1 MMSEHWPRGTLVTR
15 LYEGGS
21 FALSLI
27 RLSGETR
34 AHRSRTTLRFVYV
47 GLRPRSGSAHPAFLT
62 VCRLLYSADLAH
74 HPASSAEFCSAYQ
87 TLAHSKNWVNFMRG
101 LVKGGPPRAV
111 IHFLERHSTTL
122 LSAIRSTCDRC
133 PLRSVFELLSP
144 ERKRPH
150 GVASL
155 PPQSSGRG
163 FSCSWKRLA
172 PGALPLTGSFLS
184 RFCYFGLK

>member
-1 MMSEHWPRGTLVTR
+1 MEHSNLLHPGTALGHSFRVTEEID
-15 LYEGGS
+15 L
-21 FALSLI
+21 L
-27 RLSGETR
+27 
-34 AHRSRTTLRFVYV
+34 
-47 GLRPRSGSAHPAFLT
+47 LRPIRVSFRAIMREVTTFVWHAPTSRFP
-62 VCRLLYSADLAH
+62 VVD
-74 HPASSAEFCSAYQ
+74 SSRRPTENIDHLPQHRGAVRHKA
-87 TLAHSKNWVNFMRG
+87 FMRG

>member
-1 MMSEHWPRGTLVTR
+1 MASVRLLASLSRLRGLPSSCQNFRHASLLCPAEFHPPKSVRRSPVGFMMSEHWPRGTLVTR

-74 HPASSAEFCSAYQ
+74 HPASSAEFCSAYL
-87 TLAHSKNWVNFMRG
+87 TL
-101 LVKGGPPRAV
+101 
-111 IHFLERHSTTL
+111 E
-122 LSAIRSTCDRC
+122 
-133 PLRSVFELLSP
+133 SP
-144 ERKRPH
+144 ESPSCFSHRLSFAILCAAATEAVLLPS
-150 GVASL
+150 GVI
-155 PPQSSGRG
+155 P
-163 FSCSWKRLA
+163 
-172 PGALPLTGSFLS
+172 
-184 RFCYFGLK
+184 